1 MTIDILAFKLRERKG
16 LKPALPEELVKE
28 QQELEAILSR
38 LQNGVPSSEQT
49 PETEQNQTTAQTS
62 A

>member
-38 LQNGVPSSEQT
+38 LRNGVPSPEQT
-49 PETEQNQTTAQTS
+49 PETEQNQTTAQT
-62 A
+62 